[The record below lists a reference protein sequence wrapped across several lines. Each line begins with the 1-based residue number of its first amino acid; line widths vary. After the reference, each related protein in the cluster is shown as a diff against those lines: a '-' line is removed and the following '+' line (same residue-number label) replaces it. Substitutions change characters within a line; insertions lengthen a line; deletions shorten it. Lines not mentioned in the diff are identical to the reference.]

1 VIKRGNRYLTTLG
14 GGKIAFRPGAPLSK

>member
-14 GGKIAFRPGAPLSK
+14 GGKIAFRPGAPLS